1 MAEPHEQMNEL
12 QEHAEQ
18 GAHEGLALVSFSMA
32 ILAVLLAVVTLMGHR
47 THTEEIILHTKTSDQ
62 WAYYQAH
69 NIRGYSYEA
78 FLDQLQLIHTKDT
91 AAEEKMREKYKKALE
106 HEKER
111 LKEIS
116 EKARELEAG
125 LRARFGELTTE
136 FRRNPALIG
145 GLRVQI
151 GNNVWDG
158 SIQARLEAIKHQR

>member
-1 MAEPHEQMNEL
+1 MKLSREARRQARELFALTIVDGRLDTTRLDTVFGGVAEKKPRSYLQILKEL
-12 QEHAEQ
+12 AR
-18 GAHEGLALVSFSMA
+18 LVRLEVA
-32 ILAVLLAVVTLMGHR
+32 DHHAVVESATP
-47 THTEEIILHTKTSDQ
+47 
-62 WAYYQAH
+62 
-69 NIRGYSYEA
+69 
-78 FLDQLQLIHTKDT
+78 LDP
-91 AAEEKMREKYKKALE
+91 
-106 HEKER
+106 
-111 LKEIS
+111 